1 MTSASVP
8 PAAPTGAMTGRAGG
22 TIKLIIGL
30 AALAEIIAVGVWFI
44 PGQHV
49 GDMDVYEKIA
59 FSAASNSGTL
69 ESEYPPAVSAIFLI
83 LKILAPHADF
93 THVWVM
99 FVICILALAYFY
111 CMRRAPSTAY
121 LLPLGALAAIQ
132 LLGIEVTLIRYDILV
147 MIFLFLAWQMYA
159 QGRSFAG
166 AMCLAVAASLKI
178 VPVVILPVMFVASSR
193 IEWKKLAGGAL
204 AGFLLPVAA
213 VFLLLGW
220 HGAISNV
227 TYMLGYHGARGIE
240 VESFWSSIDLLW
252 RNQAGQMALLGFHH
266 HATHNEDFGRTF
278 SWASGFA
285 ALIGIAIIY
294 LHLWNRRSRP
304 AKSNVEYWF
313 LLLLWITS
321 VAPVFSPQY
330 LIWSVPLI
338 LMWVLDEM
346 ISGRGVKQLRS
357 LSLIALVAVT
367 IALLTQWIFPSHF
380 FSLNKQSSSVVIG
393 ILVARNLAMFVL
405 IWLLGHH
412 IQIAPAMSLS
422 AVGRNERADRDLPK
436 EMSDSMTY
444 SENDV

>member
-1 MTSASVP
+1 MPHMTSASVP

-22 TIKLIIGL
+22 IIKLIIGL
-30 AALAEIIAVGVWFI
+30 VALAEIIAVGVWFI
-44 PGQHV
+44 PRTHV
-49 GDMDVYEKIA
+49 GDMDVYENIA

-83 LKILAPHADF
+83 LKILAPRADF
-93 THVWVM
+93 THVWVT
-99 FVICILALAYFY
+99 FVICVLALAYFY
-111 CMRRAPSTAY
+111 CLRRAPSTAY

-147 MIFLFLAWQMYA
+147 MIFLFLAWQMHA
-159 QGRSFAG
+159 KGRFFAG
-166 AMCLAVAASLKI
+166 ALCLAAAASLKI
-178 VPVVILPVMFVASSR
+178 VPAVILPVMFVASSR

-204 AGFLLPVAA
+204 AGFLIPVAA

-220 HGAISNV
+220 HGTISNV

-240 VESFWSSIDLLW
+240 VESFWSSLDLLW
-252 RNQAGQMALLGFHH
+252 RNHAGQMALLGFHH
-266 HATHNEDFGRTF
+266 HATHNEDFGRAF
-278 SWASGFA
+278 SWVSGFA

-294 LHLWNRRSRP
+294 LHLWNRRFRP

-313 LLLLWITS
+313 LLLLWITA

-346 ISGRGVKQLRS
+346 VAGRGAKQLRS
-357 LSLIALVAVT
+357 LGLIALTAVI

-380 FSLNKQSSSVVIG
+380 FSLNKQSSSVAIEV
-393 ILVARNLAMFVL
+393 LVARNLAMFVL

-412 IQIAPAMSLS
+412 VQTAPVKSLS
-422 AVGRNERADRDLPK
+422 GAVRNEQTDPGK
-436 EMSDSMTY
+436 PSMG
-444 SENDV
+444 S